1 MSGVRTWKAEEAVPK
16 TKPLGKL
23 WRFIS
28 DVHIRIWTNA
38 IIANIKAA
46 PPLEAMFRE
55 RRLSCGREEK
65 GEKGVLEIE
74 AFGRIYIEREILGRR
89 LVN

>member
-1 MSGVRTWKAEEAVPK
+1 
-16 TKPLGKL
+16 
-23 WRFIS
+23 
-28 DVHIRIWTNA
+28 
-38 IIANIKAA
+38 
-46 PPLEAMFRE
+46 MFRE